1 MWHSHL
7 NDMEIPE
14 TKRFI
19 PKDFELG
26 ITLSEGLFTWHRG
39 NFRTGVSSHRF
50 PLMDLHLF
58 TWYHHKSHPA
68 CCAGVRISLRYEISQ
83 LYHVNTKWPHVSVWN
98 RSASRLER
106 IAHAKCLRFWILRVF
121 YHHEV
126 YLQITRYE
134 MTSHKVNT
142 IRNKKVI
149 PVWNS
154 RRCEFSH
161 VNTPFWPNRSMEQ
174 LCNAGLVL

>member
-1 MWHSHL
+1 MRGCLH
-7 NDMEIPE
+7 DTGATFVPE
-14 TKRFI
+14 WVHTCSLSWLYICFHDTPTKVT
-19 PKDFELG
+19 PA
-26 ITLSEGLFTWHRG
+26 W
-39 NFRTGVSSHRF
+39 V
-50 PLMDLHLF
+50 
-58 TWYHHKSHPA
+58 HPV
-68 CCAGVRISLRYEISQ
+68 CCAGVRISLRYEVSQ
-83 LYHVNTKWPHVSVWN
+83 LYHVNTKWPHASVWK

-126 YLQITRYE
+126 YIQITRYE
-134 MTSHKVNT
+134 MTSHNVNT

-161 VNTPFWPNRSMEQ
+161 VNTPFWPNSSMEQ